1 MTIQNFVVKKS
12 DNLMYCQFK
21 NSETEFLLHECDPQ
35 SIKKF
40 IGTSQR
46 KFFKIAENCKMP
58 MQMQYL
64 EKHQVIAFR
73 MGKNNSPLVFNLTDS
88 IGRKKLHD
96 FEAASKNQ
104 SSSENMSSIQAN
116 KSNSN
121 IIDTQLQN
129 NIVISKQKLTD
140 KKDSIKQEVDR
151 IRITCLGKLNS
162 IDLVNTRD
170 SKTILSEAQVLLDQ
184 IDILEQILRLT
195 E

>member
-21 NSETEFLLHECDPQ
+21 NSETEFLLHECDPL

-58 MQMQYL
+58 IQMQYL
-64 EKHQVIAFR
+64 EKHQIIAFR
-73 MGKNNSPLVFNLTDS
+73 VGKNNTPLVFNLTDS

-96 FEAASKNQ
+96 FEASKNQ
-104 SSSENMSSIQAN
+104 SGSENVSSIQTN

-121 IIDTQLQN
+121 IINTQAQN
-129 NIVISKQKLTD
+129 SNPISKQKLMD

-170 SKTILSEAQVLLDQ
+170 SKTKLSEAQVLLDQ
-184 IDILEQILRLT
+184 IDLLEQILQLT

>member
-46 KFFKIAENCKMP
+46 KFFKIAENCKML

-64 EKHQVIAFR
+64 EKHQIIAFR
-73 MGKNNSPLVFNLTDS
+73 MGKNNTPLVFNLTDS
-88 IGRKKLHD
+88 IGRKKLQD
-96 FEAASKNQ
+96 FEATNKNQ

-121 IIDTQLQN
+121 IIDTQAQSN
-129 NIVISKQKLTD
+129 AISKQKLMD

-184 IDILEQILRLT
+184 IDILEQILQLT